1 MARCAMRSG
10 NAVVKCAHSPLRRL
24 ISALRAACPLARC
37 TFWLFCPYP
46 ARKCLWEPVS
56 ERAWKTGI
64 FAVLNGLPDR
74 RTDFFVL
81 GKVVQQ

>member
-10 NAVVKCAHSPLRRL
+10 NAVVKCAHSAP
-24 ISALRAACPLARC
+24 AQTDFGFTCPLARC
-37 TFWLFCPYP
+37 TFLAFSPLP

-56 ERAWKTGI
+56 ERAVENRHI
-64 FAVLNGLPDR
+64 RVLNGLPDR